1 LRNNIIIFSVIVIV
15 YRMSK
20 YSLKIVNSL
29 IDLAIAL
36 MILIIFY
43 SYVFYRIEALSYRLV
58 IIFLTVIIISNLGAK
73 LMVNYFSRDK
83 L

>member
-1 LRNNIIIFSVIVIV
+1 MIVIV

>member
-1 LRNNIIIFSVIVIV
+1 MRNNIIIFSVIVIV

>member
-1 LRNNIIIFSVIVIV
+1 
-15 YRMSK
+15 MSK